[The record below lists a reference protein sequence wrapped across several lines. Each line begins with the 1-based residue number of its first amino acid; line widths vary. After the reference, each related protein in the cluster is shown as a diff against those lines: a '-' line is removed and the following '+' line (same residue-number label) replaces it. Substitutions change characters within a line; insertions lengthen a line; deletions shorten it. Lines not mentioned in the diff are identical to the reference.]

1 MPKHKGLI
9 LGGLVLALVALSP
22 TSAAAKAGGT
32 DRPMQGTTLG
42 DVTVTLA
49 PGLPMEADVT
59 GVTTHL
65 GKYTGHL
72 EGTAEIIGGT
82 VFGEGTFTLVAAN
95 GDQLSGTFALTGPP
109 PSGAVHPVS
118 TVLTITGGTGR
129 FADASGTITV
139 ELVAT
144 PSCFNDPSSCPGA
157 VIETIEGPVTG
168 LISY

>member
-1 MPKHKGLI
+1 MLDAETFHGH
-9 LGGLVLALVALSP
+9 GGVRRWFQTMRDAFGDFGWEPQL
-22 TSAAAKAGGT
+22 AKAGGT

-49 PGLPMEADVT
+49 PGLPMEVDVT
-59 GVTTHL
+59 GVATHL

-109 PSGAVHPVS
+109 SSGAVHPVS
-118 TVLTITGGTGR
+118 SVLTITGGTGR
-129 FADASGTITV
+129 FADASGTMTV
-139 ELVAT
+139 ELVVDA
-144 PSCFNDPSSCPGA
+144 F
-157 VIETIEGPVTG
+157 
-168 LISY
+168 LFQ